1 MSRLRNFPETICI
14 GINIDNEFV
23 IVSTDKHTIDIL
35 MKQKIGRLK
44 RYNLQQFEPVK
55 HVSRKAKT
63 ASTKVEKPPNSPSEL
78 QTPDDATDLPPKA
91 TGKPRKP
98 RRTKAQ
104 IEAEKK
110 AAGNPEPL
118 YRCLNPYCPRKGKPF
133 PDSEAKWEIKPSTGM
148 THVQCPDCESFDVV
162 LNED

>member
-1 MSRLRNFPETICI
+1 MRRLTVKQ
-14 GINIDNEFV
+14 IDN
-23 IVSTDKHTIDIL
+23 
-35 MKQKIGRLK
+35 KIAYHEAEITRLK
-44 RYNLQQFEPVK
+44 AEREISELYDQIAEKRKAMKPARK
-55 HVSRKAKT
+55 RVSRKLKT
-63 ASTKVEKPPNSPSEL
+63 APTKVEKPPNEAASG